1 MKLINYIK
9 QSYAELREKTS
20 WPSRSELTNSAVV
33 VLIASLLIAIVVWV
47 MDLGFENIMSL
58 IYKYI

>member
-9 QSYAELREKTS
+9 QSYIELREKTS
-20 WPSRSELTNSAVV
+20 WPTRRELTNSAVV

-47 MDLGFENIMSL
+47 MDFGFEQIMSL